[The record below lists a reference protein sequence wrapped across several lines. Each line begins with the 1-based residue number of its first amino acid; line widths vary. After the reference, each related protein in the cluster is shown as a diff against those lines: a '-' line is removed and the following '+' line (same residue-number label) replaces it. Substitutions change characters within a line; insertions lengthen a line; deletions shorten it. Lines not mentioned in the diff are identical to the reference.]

1 MVNTGTW
8 IKRFERVSPR
18 FGLLPQIY
26 VPSYC
31 LNYFRMHE
39 AEGTVVIEY
48 KKIDKKPAQELTLL
62 QRLLATRDRGSIPES
77 IPERTVLSSG
87 S

>member
-1 MVNTGTW
+1 
-8 IKRFERVSPR
+8 
-18 FGLLPQIY
+18 
-26 VPSYC
+26 
-31 LNYFRMHE
+31 MHE

-62 QRLLATRDRGSIPES
+62 QRLLASRDRGSIPES